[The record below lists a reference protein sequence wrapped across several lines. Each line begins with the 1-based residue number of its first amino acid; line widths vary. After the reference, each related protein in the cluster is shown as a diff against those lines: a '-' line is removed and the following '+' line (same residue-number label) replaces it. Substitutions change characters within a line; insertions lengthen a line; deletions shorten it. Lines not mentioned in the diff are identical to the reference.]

1 MAKNYEFR
9 PDKPLVSWVS
19 KLHLTKLQRQSLLKW
34 TLYALLLL
42 VLSILQDVVLCRFRL
57 FDATSELLPCAII
70 LICVLEGSHTGS
82 LFALISSCMYLFS
95 GSAPG
100 AYSLILISFL
110 AIFVCIFR
118 EGYLQ
123 KGFAAAMLCT
133 GFAVIVYEAAIFIIG
148 LVLGLTYPGRWI
160 GFAVTT
166 CFSLLAAPVLY
177 PILVSISAIGGD
189 SWKE

>member
-19 KLHLTKLQRQSLLKW
+19 KLHLTKLQRGALLKW
-34 TLYALLLL
+34 SMYALLLL
-42 VLSILQDVVLCRFRL
+42 ALSILQDVVLCRFRL
-57 FDATSELLPCAII
+57 FNATSELLPCAIV
-70 LICVLEGSHTGS
+70 LITVMEGSHAGS
-82 LFALISSCMYLFS
+82 LFALISSCLYVFS

-100 AYSLILISFL
+100 AYSLILITFL

-118 EGYLQ
+118 QGFLQ

-133 GFAVIVYEAAIFIIG
+133 VFAVVVYEAATFVIG
-148 LVLGLTYPGRWI
+148 LVLGLTFPERWF
-160 GFAVTT
+160 GFAVTAG
-166 CFSLLAAPVLY
+166 FSTLAAPILY
-177 PILVSISAIGGD
+177 PIVLSISAIGGE